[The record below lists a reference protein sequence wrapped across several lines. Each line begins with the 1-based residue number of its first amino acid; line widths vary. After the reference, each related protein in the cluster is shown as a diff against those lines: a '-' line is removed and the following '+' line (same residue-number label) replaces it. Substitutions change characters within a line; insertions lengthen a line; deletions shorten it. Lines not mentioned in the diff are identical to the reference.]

1 MSVEEKEDEELR
13 LIQDDIFEQSDDAAV
28 VATFSEENRTIYSL
42 CVEQHLTQTEA
53 AKALGK
59 SQSYIAKH
67 MAKIEERLALSYAD
81 TGERTKDEVYAAV
94 QWEKYKEKQR
104 TDDDEDMLW
113 DMFLYLLPA
122 EEEAYTFAE
131 CISLKSIYLPKN
143 LTFIANA
150 VFNNCSSLTDVYY
163 EGTTDEWSSI
173 VIQTD
178 GFGGN
183 NNTLLN
189 AEKHYNTLY

>member
-1 MSVEEKEDEELR
+1 MSSQIY
-13 LIQDDIFEQSDDAAV
+13 LIFCGIIKYINV
-28 VATFSEENRTIYSL
+28 TI
-42 CVEQHLTQTEA
+42 
-53 AKALGK
+53 GK
-59 SQSYIAKH
+59 NIKKC
-67 MAKIEERLALSYAD
+67 ME
-81 TGERTKDEVYAAV
+81 
-94 QWEKYKEKQR
+94 
-104 TDDDEDMLW
+104 
-113 DMFLYLLPA
+113 
-122 EEEAYTFAE
+122 
-131 CISLKSIYLPKN
+131 LKSIYLPKN